1 MLRLLNFLYNYR
13 AFFIF
18 LSLEVFCAWL
28 WINNSQYQNTQFFNS
43 SNRMAASIM
52 SAAQSTREYL
62 SLRDVNR
69 ELAEENAL
77 LRELVV
83 QLSSKQETLIA
94 STDTLVRFQF
104 VSAKVINNSVAQF
117 KNHLTINRGLDAGL
131 APGMA
136 VISSAGAV
144 GKVKSVSDHF
154 SVVTS
159 ILNTDEQ
166 VSSVLTRTGNFGT
179 IQWDGTD
186 PDLVSLLY
194 IPRHVKPEIG
204 DSVVTSG
211 YNAVFPE
218 GVFIGLVKE
227 FDLKKEALFYD
238 LKVELAQDFRRLSY
252 VKVVKSQL
260 KHELD
265 SLERITTGGK
275 P

>member
-13 AFFIF
+13 AFFTF

-43 SNRMAASIM
+43 SNRIAASIM
-52 SAAQSTREYL
+52 GAAQRTREYL

-83 QLSSKQETLIA
+83 QLSAKQETLIA

-136 VISSAGAV
+136 VISSVGAV

-227 FDLKKEALFYD
+227 FDLKKEALFFD

-265 SLERITTGGK
+265 SLERITSGGK

>member
-1 MLRLLNFLYNYR
+1 
-13 AFFIF
+13 
-18 LSLEVFCAWL
+18 
-28 WINNSQYQNTQFFNS
+28 
-43 SNRMAASIM
+43 MAASIM

-77 LRELVV
+77 LRELLV

-204 DSVVTSG
+204 DSIVTSG

-218 GVFIGLVKE
+218 GVFIGLVKV

>member
-13 AFFIF
+13 AFFTF
-18 LSLEVFCAWL
+18 LSLEIFCAWL

-252 VKVVKSQL
+252 VKVIKSQL